1 MLMWQNIPSHWIQ
14 RNMSDRIIPAKMIT
28 LELWNI
34 ETSLVLNSKRNVW
47 SVTVHAVLRPDQMV
61 FNQFGAAD
69 IIEIPF
75 TLGKRLV
82 IKNAVYNVVDQYE
95 VNDMHI
101 AVLEISGQDID
112 MLELVMT
119 P

>member
-1 MLMWQNIPSHWIQ
+1 MLVWQNIPSHWIQ

-47 SVTVHAVLRPDQMV
+47 SVTVHAVKRPDQPLI
-61 FNQFGAAD
+61 FGAAD

-95 VNDMHI
+95 ANDMHI